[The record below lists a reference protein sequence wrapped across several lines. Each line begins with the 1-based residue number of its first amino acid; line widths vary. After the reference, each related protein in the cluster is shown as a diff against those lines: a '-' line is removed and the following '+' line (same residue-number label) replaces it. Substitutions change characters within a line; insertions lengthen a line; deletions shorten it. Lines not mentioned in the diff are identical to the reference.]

1 MLIGVIYRPP
11 GTKLEIFNA
20 EIETLLITLNTKKYA
35 NKKAFL
41 TGDFNIDILASQ
53 AHLPNGAFIDCMLMH
68 HFLPLILQP
77 TRITDSSATLID
89 NIFTNSFD
97 GILESAILTADIS
110 DHLPVITWINTTPTN
125 FNNLRNLKMT
135 RTFSNDNI
143 TYFRSLLDNTDW
155 NPVLD
160 LCERNEHDLSYK
172 AFVDTFKAAYNMAF
186 PLRPEKLS
194 KKNTMQQP
202 WMTPA
207 LLKSTKTKQKLYKKF
222 IKNPTIENKAIFTNY
237 RNKYKLIRIKTEQT
251 YYASEFTKYNND
263 IKKTWQIIRK
273 LVKTNNRETWIKEIK
288 LEDELVNDPETMA
301 AKFNEYFTGL
311 AQVLSD
317 KISPSEK
324 HFRAFMPPSSVSS
337 FVLLPTNPL
346 ELINISKTLKST
358 HSSGCD
364 DINPYITSQVMDLL
378 VAPFAEVINCSLS
391 EGMVPLE
398 IKMARVLPIYKQ
410 GNKSEIAN
418 YRPIS
423 ILPFFSKFYEK
434 VLYDRLFS
442 YIKQKNI
449 LYPLQHGFQPAHST
463 SMSLIDIQDK
473 ISAAIDN
480 NEYSLGI
487 FLDLAKAF
495 DTVDH
500 KILLTK
506 LEHYGIRST
515 ALNWFKSY
523 LSTRQ
528 QQVSCNQVLS
538 NFLPIN
544 YGVPQGS
551 ILGPLLFLIYINDLP
566 NSSTLLHYILFADDT
581 NVFLSH
587 ASYDRLIEIASQELK
602 AATDWFKANKLSLNL
617 TKTNFIVFRSNKK
630 QIPPSTNHI
639 TIDGVNIPQV
649 NSSKFLGVHMDQHL
663 KWNTHIDEIN
673 KKITKSIG
681 ILNRISYLL
690 PSQILINLYY
700 TLIYP
705 YFTYCNLIWTS
716 TYSTHLNKLKIA
728 QKKALRIITKS
739 PVNSH
744 TQPLFHELKLL
755 SITQIR
761 FTQTCEFMYKYHNK
775 LLPPAFIDY
784 FPPIQFTTHKRSKQD
799 YELILV
805 RTNTRKLSIK

>member
-1 MLIGVIYRPP
+1 M
-11 GTKLEIFNA
+11 
-20 EIETLLITLNTKKYA
+20 
-35 NKKAFL
+35 
-41 TGDFNIDILASQ
+41 
-53 AHLPNGAFIDCMLMH
+53 
-68 HFLPLILQP
+68 
-77 TRITDSSATLID
+77 
-89 NIFTNSFD
+89 
-97 GILESAILTADIS
+97 
-110 DHLPVITWINTTPTN
+110 
-125 FNNLRNLKMT
+125 
-135 RTFSNDNI
+135 
-143 TYFRSLLDNTDW
+143 
-155 NPVLD
+155 
-160 LCERNEHDLSYK
+160 
-172 AFVDTFKAAYNMAF
+172 
-186 PLRPEKLS
+186 
-194 KKNTMQQP
+194 
-202 WMTPA
+202 
-207 LLKSTKTKQKLYKKF
+207 YKKF
-222 IKNPTIENKAIFTNY
+222 IKNPTIENKTIFTNY
-237 RNKYKLIRIKTEQT
+237 RNKYKLIRIKTEQI

-273 LVKTNNRETWIKEIK
+273 LVKTNNRDTWIKEIK
-288 LEDELVNDPETMA
+288 LEDDLVNDPERMA
-301 AKFNEYFTGL
+301 AKFNEYFSGL

-317 KISPSEK
+317 KIPPSEK
-324 HFRAFMPPSSVSS
+324 HFRAFMPPSSVNS

-346 ELINISKTLKST
+346 ELININKTLKST

-378 VAPFAEVINCSLS
+378 AAPLAEVINCSLS

-410 GNKSEIAN
+410 GSKSELAN

-523 LSTRQ
+523 LTTRQ
-528 QQVSCNQVLS
+528 QQVSCNHVLS

-587 ASYDRLIEIASQELK
+587 ASYDRLIR
-602 AATDWFKANKLSLNL
+602 N
-617 TKTNFIVFRSNKK
+617 
-630 QIPPSTNHI
+630 
-639 TIDGVNIPQV
+639 
-649 NSSKFLGVHMDQHL
+649 
-663 KWNTHIDEIN
+663 
-673 KKITKSIG
+673 
-681 ILNRISYLL
+681 
-690 PSQILINLYY
+690 
-700 TLIYP
+700 
-705 YFTYCNLIWTS
+705 C
-716 TYSTHLNKLKIA
+716 
-728 QKKALRIITKS
+728 
-739 PVNSH
+739 
-744 TQPLFHELKLL
+744 
-755 SITQIR
+755 
-761 FTQTCEFMYKYHNK
+761 
-775 LLPPAFIDY
+775 
-784 FPPIQFTTHKRSKQD
+784 
-799 YELILV
+799 
-805 RTNTRKLSIK
+805 